1 MNRKIVLKHL
11 VILMFFMFIAD
22 ILAGSFFWYYTI
34 FWFDMIMHFLGGFW
48 VGLFFIWFFSI
59 VGLPAPKWV
68 KDLNS
73 SRKLIFKTIL
83 FVLFIGISWEVF
95 EIIVKNHIGQEPF
108 SILDTTS
115 DIFFDLSGGVS
126 AILYFFKTTMIP
138 EGDKVKL
145 N

>member
-11 VILMFFMFIAD
+11 VILMFFIFIMD
-22 ILAGSFFWYYTI
+22 ILAKQFFWYYSV
-34 FWFDMIMHFLGGFW
+34 WYFDMIMHFLGGFW
-48 VGLFFIWFFSI
+48 VSLFFMYVFNLS
-59 VGLPAPKWV
+59 
-68 KDLNS
+68 DLS
-73 SRKLIFKTIL
+73 FKNLRNVIL
-83 FVLFIGISWEVF
+83 FIFLIGILWEFF
-95 EIIVKNHIGQEPF
+95 EIFVNNYIGQEPF

-126 AILYFFKTTMIP
+126 AILYFFKMTMIP